1 MNLLTNLKETMP
13 MTAMRTF
20 LCALV
25 LFLVQA
31 GPAYAQRE
39 LTQTSLN
46 ANLAASDAAMT
57 VTSST
62 GFVVGQLVLID
73 YEVVRITN
81 LNGTAGTSTL
91 IAIQRGVDGTR
102 AAAHDTGKSIWITQQ
117 NNDFKQVD
125 PDWSADCQRG
135 VGQAAILPWVNSR
148 AGVLWDCGLAAA
160 DPSAAGLRWTATS
173 PLPITYS
180 SIPTSSP

>member
-1 MNLLTNLKETMP
+1 MNRLTNLKETMP
-13 MTAMRTF
+13 MTAMRTL

-39 LTQTSLN
+39 LTQTTLN
-46 ANLAASDAAMT
+46 ANLSASDAAMT

-62 GFVVGQLVLID
+62 GFVVGQLALID

-91 IAIQRGVDGTR
+91 IGIQRGVDGTR
-102 AAAHDTGKSIWITQQ
+102 AAAHDTAKSIWITQQ

-125 PDWSADCQRG
+125 PDWSADCTRG
-135 VGQAAILPWVNSR
+135 TGQAAILPWPNTR
-148 AGVLWDCGLAAA
+148 TGVLWDCGRALSDLTA
-160 DPSAAGLRWTATS
+160 SGRWTATS
-173 PLPITYS
+173 PLPITYN